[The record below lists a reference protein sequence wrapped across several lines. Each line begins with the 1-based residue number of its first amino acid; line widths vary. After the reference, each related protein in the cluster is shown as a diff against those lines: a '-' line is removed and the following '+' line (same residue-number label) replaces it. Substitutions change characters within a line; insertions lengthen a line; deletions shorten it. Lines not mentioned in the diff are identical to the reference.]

1 MIDFM
6 SFAKMHGLIIRSVVY
21 GKWTAVATEDH
32 PHKKN
37 GRYKYLGDV
46 AFVQNWA
53 TMDKPSIWKTTENFQ
68 PSAQFKKQKMDHER
82 ERIQLQE
89 KAASKAGWIMHQTEL
104 KKHAYLA
111 KKGFPDEV
119 MAVWDSDSGSKLVIP
134 MRRENKIVGC
144 QLISEEGDKKFLYGQ
159 ATKGASFVMDA
170 KGIPIFCEGFA
181 TGLSIQA
188 VMRANK
194 MRYCIYVCFSAGNM
208 KTIASGFSHGVVV
221 ADNDASNTGQRIAQ
235 EIGKPYWISPTVG
248 HDFNDYFVEH
258 GIFKASQSLKKAL
271 IEANNFHEPRAQ
283 P

>member
-1 MIDFM
+1 MNFEDF
-6 SFAKMHGLIIRSVVY
+6 ARAHGLMIRGVVAH
-21 GKWTAVATEDH
+21 KWIACPTTDH
-32 PHKKN
+32 PHKMN
-37 GRYKYLGDV
+37 GRYKFLGDV
-46 AFVQNWA
+46 GWVQNWA

-68 PSAQFKKQKMDHER
+68 PSAQFKKEKMNHER
-82 ERIQLQE
+82 ERAELQE
-89 KAASKAGWIMHQTEL
+89 KAAAKAGWIMHQTEI
-104 KKHAYLA
+104 KKHPYLA

-119 MAVWDSDSGSKLVIP
+119 MAVWDSEDGSKLVIP
-134 MRRENKIVGC
+134 MRREGKIVGC

-170 KGIPIFCEGFA
+170 KGLPIFCEGFA

-194 MRYCIYVCFSAGNM
+194 MRYCVYVCFSAGNM
-208 KTIASGFSHGVVV
+208 KTIASGFANGVVV

-248 HDFNDYFVEH
+248 QDFNDYFIEH
-258 GIFKASQSLKKAL
+258 GVFKASQSLKKAL
-271 IEANNFHEPRAQ
+271 IEANSFHEPRVQ